1 MISAQGER
9 YIEVP
14 PAVRPEVLEIAQQE
28 NRFHPLEQMSA
39 VGERGYVAAADPFLA
54 STTYAQV
61 NQCYRN
67 YFTNPFSP
75 ASGIP
80 PNPAQLNQESRLI
93 LPELQHIANLGYIPT
108 DSQPGAFVYDRQGL
122 IEDTLHSPYIFII
135 APVNV
140 YPQITACIDAN
151 PYIARIEY
159 PAEAPIALT
168 DFPRLPAAVRDQCR
182 LICIG
187 VRGVDVVNLATLDA
201 HTRAN
206 YLLFILN
213 RDNPFFRTVISCLPD
228 ISQMIG
234 GRKRQT
240 YKAKRRRKVKRS
252 SVRTARYRR

>member
-14 PAVRPEVLEIAQQE
+14 PAVRPDVLEIAQQE
-28 NRFHPLEQMSA
+28 HRYHDEQIMSA
-39 VGERGYVAAADPFLA
+39 MGQSAYVAAADPYLA

-61 NQCYRN
+61 NQCYRH
-67 YFTNPFSP
+67 YLANPYAA

-80 PNPAQLNQESRLI
+80 AHPGQLNQESRLI

-108 DSQPGAFVYDRQGL
+108 DSQPGAFLYNRMTGEET
-122 IEDTLHSPYIFII
+122 IHSPYIFII
-135 APVNV
+135 TPMNV

-151 PYIARIEY
+151 PYIARIGY
-159 PAEAPIALT
+159 PEAPT
-168 DFPRLPAAVRDQCR
+168 DLNRFPRLPAAVRDQCR

-187 VRGVDVVNLATLDA
+187 VRGVDNVNLATFDA
-201 HTRAN
+201 HTRTN

-213 RDNPFFRTVISCLPD
+213 RDNPFFRTLISCLPD
-228 ISQMIG
+228 ISGMIG

-240 YKAKRRRKVKRS
+240 YKVKRRRKVKRP
-252 SVRTARYRR
+252 SVRTARYRK